1 MGFIFGKH
9 VSFQTGLYCCFSCE
23 LWQEK
28 PRSISQLLVCPRPMC
43 GTNWWSVRKLGSFQ
57 PESPVDF
64 DRIRGYL
71 RLNGVVLNWIP
82 HFKSSWSPI
91 CQCYAVMIISCNAH
105 VCPLN
110 CNKPMPPHI
119 IVTAY
124 TVCMYLPILASTF
137 WLEGRRCRGL
147 WTLNPPRICHKTP
160 LPLKQF
166 MSGSKDWSI
175 YMCLF
180 LYNLNIYGQI
190 KWVIFYSRLDFRGSF
205 SARKGTSER
214 PIVYVMPCVRKDRVL
229 WWIWSSEGWM
239 FDDVIVVLLFP
250 QWH

>member
-137 WLEGRRCRGL
+137 WLEGRRCRVSV
-147 WTLNPPRICHKTP
+147 NFEPPQNLSQNSFTP
-160 LPLKQF
+160 QTIHEWLKRLIYIYVFVPIQF
-166 MSGSKDWSI
+166 
-175 YMCLF
+175 
-180 LYNLNIYGQI
+180 
-190 KWVIFYSRLDFRGSF
+190 
-205 SARKGTSER
+205 EH
-214 PIVYVMPCVRKDRVL
+214 
-229 WWIWSSEGWM
+229 IWSN
-239 FDDVIVVLLFP
+239 
-250 QWH
+250 